1 MATLKHRTTGHTVT
15 TTHAPEIVSLRAQ
28 GYADVPAEK
37 PTEAAVEV
45 PAPKSAEA
53 DSKTAEGTGKPKPIK

>member
-37 PTEAAVEV
+37 PTEATAET
-45 PAPKSAEA
+45 PAPKGTEA
-53 DSKTAEGTGKPKPIK
+53 DSKPAEGAGKSKPIK